1 LLNLTNSEEFAS
13 FCSISLLL
21 RRVTITVSG
30 GNRILGE
37 GGTQAV
43 EKMLIQ
49 PFGVDGQSHSL
60 LVASGNCRE
69 SSDFSFSESSRN
81 KFSFVGGCKS
91 LPFPCGRLAKSF
103 DLTRFAIRN
112 CITKNL
118 TVSDRSL
125 PKCTFP
131 KENAETL

>member
-60 LVASGNCRE
+60 LVASGNCPE

-81 KFSFVGGCKS
+81 KLSFIGGC
-91 LPFPCGRLAKSF
+91 
-103 DLTRFAIRN
+103 
-112 CITKNL
+112 
-118 TVSDRSL
+118 
-125 PKCTFP
+125 
-131 KENAETL
+131 